1 MHDFRAMAIFAEVIK
16 QQSMQQAA
24 KQLGLTTSTVSLA
37 ISKLEQQHKIKL
49 LNRTTRRLAATN
61 AGEAF
66 YQACLQMLSGAERA
80 HQVLEQ

>member
-49 LNRTTRRLAATN
+49 LKTKDT
-61 AGEAF
+61 E
-66 YQACLQMLSGAERA
+66 QCLKVAR
-80 HQVLEQ
+80 